1 MNKTLRVQRLA
12 AAAARRG
19 EVIAATDFTHP
30 ERGLVP
36 CPAAPLLA
44 ASLAR
49 GSRVRLAA
57 VTAGDGPGV
66 LVAASYLTR
75 DGLAVGFGAV
85 AHRDDPV
92 GLAAAE
98 SVVTS
103 WSRTLRSR
111 RMLIADAAPL
121 CWGARRAR
129 EMASDAGA
137 LVYDSEDLT
146 GVADGGRVAFP
157 AHGTTLAVRAE
168 AAARGLRVT
177 DGTCPLV
184 DAARADIRS
193 YADRGDTVVL
203 IGRASHAVTATLA
216 DQAPAAVILVQ
227 DAADVDALSSIDG
240 DRVSFVLQTGVPVE
254 DSAPVLAAL
263 RARYPRLRGHHFDA
277 SCYEASD
284 RAVTRPIVQ
293 AVATRFALN
302 GRGGRFGRPGAARR
316 QRRRRAQGEPG
327 GHRLHYR
334 PGHRPV
340 RAADPGRRDD
350 CRAGRPGTAIDGYA
364 TGRDPHR
371 PPGRRHQPGGS
382 ARGPGVIS
390 SLIRGRRARD

>member
-30 ERGLVP
+30 ERGVVP

-157 AHGTTLAVRAE
+157 AHGTTLAVQAE

-284 RAVTRPIVQ
+284 RAETVRSVAAASDLTLILGSDRDPDTSAMA
-293 AVATRFALN
+293 AVAASAGPEPHVVNDVGELKADRVAAACTIGLVTARSAPPTLADEMIAVLAGLGPLSTATRRVATHI
-302 GRGGRFGRPGAARR
+302 GRPAAVTNPAGQPAAR
-316 QRRRRAQGEPG
+316 A
-327 GHRLHYR
+327 
-334 PGHRPV
+334 
-340 RAADPGRRDD
+340 
-350 CRAGRPGTAIDGYA
+350 
-364 TGRDPHR
+364 
-371 PPGRRHQPGGS
+371 
-382 ARGPGVIS
+382 
-390 SLIRGRRARD
+390 

>member
-284 RAVTRPIVQ
+284 RAETVRSVAAACDLTLILGSDHDPDTSAMA
-293 AVATRFALN
+293 AVAASAGPEPHVVNDVGELKADRVATACTIGLVTARSAPPTLADEMIAVLAGLGPLSTATRRVATHI
-302 GRGGRFGRPGAARR
+302 GRPAAVTNPAGQPAAR
-316 QRRRRAQGEPG
+316 A
-327 GHRLHYR
+327 
-334 PGHRPV
+334 
-340 RAADPGRRDD
+340 
-350 CRAGRPGTAIDGYA
+350 
-364 TGRDPHR
+364 
-371 PPGRRHQPGGS
+371 
-382 ARGPGVIS
+382 
-390 SLIRGRRARD
+390 